1 MKVGKCVWEGRGPAG
16 GGKDRP
22 EKMDAVAIWAK
33 YREYLQASIIV
44 IEPDWGDD
52 SVSEHRH
59 FRSTPEPM
67 MEGKN
72 SIGPN
77 EPTYTIQTQ
86 NSDVITKHIIRI
98 VDIG

>member
-1 MKVGKCVWEGRGPAG
+1 MKVGKCVWEGRGLA
-16 GGKDRP
+16 GGKDRQ

-33 YREYLQASIIV
+33 YKEYLQASIIV

-52 SVSEHRH
+52 SVSE
-59 FRSTPEPM
+59 PM

-77 EPTYTIQTQ
+77 EPKYTIQTQ
-86 NSDVITKHIIRI
+86 NSEVITKHIIRI